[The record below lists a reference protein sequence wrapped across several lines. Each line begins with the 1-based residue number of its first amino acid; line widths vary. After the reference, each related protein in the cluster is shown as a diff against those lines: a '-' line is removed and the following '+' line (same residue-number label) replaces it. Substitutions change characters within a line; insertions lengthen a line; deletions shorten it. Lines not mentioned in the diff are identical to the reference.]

1 MKTYENTFVLNLS
14 DSLSIRHQAEI
25 VPGGD
30 LSADDSSSAST
41 ATNQPA
47 PVRRRASISR
57 KEADHVEE
65 SIAKQQQDA
74 GAREVLEDVYLNVF
88 ELPGCCLLWQLL
100 NSHTLVVLCFWCVGL
115 LRLQSIVFNPQIY
128 KRDTCDLENLCFQDN
143 KAAAQ
148 EVEEKC
154 LCWIIKIWGPL
165 KIYQH
170 LRSCKSSSHRV
181 IIQNAGLQQAMQNDR
196 ELTHFANG
204 LSVNHKFFP
213 HLIYKKLLQQTTGKV
228 AKCIE
233 KRFSQA

>member
-88 ELPGCCLLWQLL
+88 ELPGC
-100 NSHTLVVLCFWCVGL
+100 VCFGNC
-115 LRLQSIVFNPQIY
+115 
-128 KRDTCDLENLCFQDN
+128 
-143 KAAAQ
+143 
-148 EVEEKC
+148 
-154 LCWIIKIWGPL
+154 
-165 KIYQH
+165 
-170 LRSCKSSSHRV
+170 
-181 IIQNAGLQQAMQNDR
+181 
-196 ELTHFANG
+196 
-204 LSVNHKFFP
+204 
-213 HLIYKKLLQQTTGKV
+213 
-228 AKCIE
+228 
-233 KRFSQA
+233 